1 MPTRVA
7 KPGWRP
13 VLAMRHAFG
22 VYGLKH
28 RALLE
33 KKTDVL
39 VVLKDLH
46 RMRRERSNP
55 AKWHAA
61 AGVVAVLDGIVV
73 VPLCLTPWSKRQRI
87 RLSFI
92 TCAVR
97 IRERSGQVLRARPV
111 PDTAEIRFSVRKSRG
126 RRLHVDLRFKRLSR
140 QRSPECHENHND

>member
-1 MPTRVA
+1 MATRVA
-7 KPGWRP
+7 KPGGRP

-28 RALLE
+28 RALLK

-61 AGVVAVLDGIVV
+61 AGVIAVLDGIVV
-73 VPLCLTPWSKRQRI
+73 VPLCLAPWSKRQRI

-111 PDTAEIRFSVRKSRG
+111 PDTAEIRFSVRKFRV
-126 RRLHVDLRFKRLSR
+126 RRLHVDLRF
-140 QRSPECHENHND
+140 QRFTRASTTERKDHDNA